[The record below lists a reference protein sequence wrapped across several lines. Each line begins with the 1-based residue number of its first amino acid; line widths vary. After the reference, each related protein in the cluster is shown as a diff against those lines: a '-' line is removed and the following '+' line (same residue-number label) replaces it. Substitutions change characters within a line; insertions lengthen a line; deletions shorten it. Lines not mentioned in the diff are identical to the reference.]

1 MRVLRHRRYLGCL
14 AIFVFAMQV
23 VLAFAQTHTH
33 SVARAG
39 LDQLASRAITF
50 GMCRPGA
57 DKPCPAPAQHDDHGT
72 CQLCSSMALAS
83 TGVLQ
88 APPVILPRRPI
99 VLVPGPA
106 RVVALVDGEPYR
118 LFQARAPPLA

>member
-33 SVARAG
+33 SVPRPG
-39 LDQLASRAITF
+39 LDRLAMRAITY
-50 GMCRPGA
+50 GMCRPST
-57 DKPCPAPAQHDDHGT
+57 DNPCPAPARNDDHGT
-72 CQLCSSMALAS
+72 CKLCWSMAMAS

-88 APPVILPRRPI
+88 VPPVILPRQTVVAAPRP
-99 VLVPGPA
+99 L
-106 RVVALVDGEPYR
+106 RVGALVDGEPYR
-118 LFQARAPPLA
+118 HFQARAPPLA